1 MKVFFSSTNAG
12 TGALQRSQAL
22 DIVPSN
28 IKWIA
33 ADKENDL
40 NRNLFS
46 SLKTVSL

>member
-28 IKWIA
+28 IKWITSG
-33 ADKENDL
+33 KEIDL
-40 NRNLFS
+40 DRFLFS
-46 SLKTVSL
+46 SLN